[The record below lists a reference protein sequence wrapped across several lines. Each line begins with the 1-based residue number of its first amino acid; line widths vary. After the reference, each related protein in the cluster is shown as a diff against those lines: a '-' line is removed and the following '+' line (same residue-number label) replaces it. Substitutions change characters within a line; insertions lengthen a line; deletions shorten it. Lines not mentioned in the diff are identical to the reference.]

1 MLTAPT
7 NTTPSPWPHR
17 LATVLVCAVFPLIWV
32 GGLVTSSEAGMAV
45 PDWPNTYGY
54 NLFLYPWQTWFFGP
68 WDIFVEHGHRL
79 LGAVVGML
87 TIVVAWSLWKHE
99 SRRWVVQLGFAALLL
114 VISQGVLGGMRV
126 VLNKQLLAM
135 IHGCVGPLFFAVC
148 VALWQFTS
156 RRYPAVPA
164 GDSSNFSVRA
174 TKLYRLALITSALAY
189 VQIGFGAAVRH
200 LPHMPDSAKPETFQV
215 AVLMHL
221 FMAAVLAIHVLSIS
235 LRGMAAPVA
244 ADRPSLR
251 RPSFLLLFA
260 FLTQVALGAGAWVV
274 NYGLPDWVRSAAS
287 APEYVVRTQSFA
299 QIAIS
304 TAHVAVGSLI
314 LVTSLVLT
322 LRAASWRSAASAG
335 SVRSGALVAFGGLFL
350 KGAAG

>member
-1 MLTAPT
+1 MPTAPT
-7 NTTPSPWPHR
+7 NTTSSSWPHR

-45 PDWPNTYGY
+45 PDWPSTYGY

-79 LGAVVGML
+79 LGAAVGML
-87 TIVVAWSLWKHE
+87 TIAVACSLWKHE
-99 SRRWVVQLGFAALLL
+99 PRRWVVQLGFAALLL
-114 VISQGVLGGMRV
+114 VIAQGVLGGMRV
-126 VLNKQLLAM
+126 VFNKQLLAM
-135 IHGCVGPLFFAVC
+135 IHGCVGPLYFAVC

-156 RRYPAVPA
+156 RRYLTTAA
-164 GDSSNFSVRA
+164 AESSSFDARA
-174 TKLYRLALITSALAY
+174 TKLYRLALITTALAY
-189 VQIGFGAAVRH
+189 VQIGLGAAVRH
-200 LPHMPDSAKPETFQV
+200 LPHMPDSATPGTFQV
-215 AVLMHL
+215 AVLLHL
-221 FMAAVLAIHVLSIS
+221 FMAAVLTIHIFSIGV
-235 LRGMAAPVA
+235 RGVAAPA
-244 ADRPSLR
+244 TADRPSLR
-251 RPSFLLLFA
+251 RPSLLLLVA
-260 FLTQVALGAGAWVV
+260 VLTQVALGAGAWVV

-322 LRAASWRSAASAG
+322 LRAASWCAAASAG
-335 SVRSGALVAFGGLFL
+335 TVRSSALLAFGGLFL
-350 KGAAG
+350 KGTAG